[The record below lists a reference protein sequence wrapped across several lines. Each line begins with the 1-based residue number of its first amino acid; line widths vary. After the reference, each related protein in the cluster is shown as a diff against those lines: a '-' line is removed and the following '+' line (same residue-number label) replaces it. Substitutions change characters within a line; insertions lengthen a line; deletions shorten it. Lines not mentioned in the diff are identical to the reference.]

1 MYNVYGMSM
10 KSTYRHEKNTV
21 VSMLTYYFVF
31 CPRYRRK
38 IFDLDDVEPR
48 FREIVH
54 QICEQND
61 IEILRLECHAD
72 HCHLVVN
79 CPPNMSPSE
88 IMRAIKVTT
97 GAKLRKE
104 FSALSRAQNLWTRSY
119 FVCTINNT
127 SKLENTIQNYIEM
140 QKKRG

>member
-1 MYNVYGMSM
+1 M
-10 KSTYRHEKNTV
+10 KIRTTYRHEKNTV
-21 VSMLTYYFVF
+21 VSMLTYHFVF

-38 IFDLDDVEPR
+38 IFLIDDVESR
-48 FREIVH
+48 FQELVH

-61 IEILRLECHAD
+61 IDILKLECHVD

-79 CPPNMSPSE
+79 CPSKLSPSD

-97 GAKLRKE
+97 GAALMKE
-104 FSALSRAQNLWTRSY
+104 FSELSKAQNLWTRSY
-119 FVCTINNT
+119 FVCTVNDACNT
-127 SKLENTIQNYIEM
+127 LEDTIQNYIEM